1 MWMGVQNHAQAALTP
16 GRDSVPIL
24 WEAAWAQGSGQMVW
38 KILIPLGLDCL
49 HIQNEKG
56 T

>member
-1 MWMGVQNHAQAALTP
+1 MGVQNHAQAALTP
-16 GRDSVPIL
+16 GRDPVPIL
-24 WEAAWAQGSGQMVW
+24 REAAWVPGLGQMVW

-49 HIQNEKG
+49 HIQNEKV